1 MDFKK
6 LVILLLVSTGL
17 FAQKS
22 LDAELLVQFKNLG
35 SFEKSIS
42 SKNPAIEF
50 KTIIPEWNIYLLKF
64 NSLEKNSLIE
74 QLKNDLEVSHFQEN
88 HTIKL
93 RNRPDDP
100 KYDQWQWNMELL
112 GLPEAWTYTTGGLT
126 ASGDSIVVAV
136 IDGGCDLQHEDL
148 QENIWYNHHEIPG
161 DSIDNDQN
169 GYIDDFRGW
178 QLINSND
185 VHAANSH
192 GTSVTG
198 IIGAVGNNGIGIS
211 GINWNVKLMQV
222 SAAESDLLLESN
234 LLLAYAYVL
243 KQRRLYRETNG
254 AKGAFVVAVNL
265 SAGVDYGKPE
275 DFPLWCA
282 VYDSLGKEGILSVG
296 SVMNNDVN
304 VDSEGDM
311 PTLCPSPF
319 HIAVTNS
326 SRYDAMDLNAAYGK
340 TNVDLAAPGAV
351 YTLRPSNTYNS
362 FGGTSGAA
370 PHVAGAIALLAA
382 FPSAEW
388 AEFLK
393 NEPQLSALFLKEI
406 ILKTVD
412 KFSSFSEKSSSEGR
426 LSVGNAMNL
435 LKTYYSDSNNP
446 ITVQQWDDNQ
456 ALIKFE
462 IETAGEYSLE
472 IFDLMGR
479 LREKRNYNFDI
490 PGQYRDFLDS
500 KSRKNEILIARLSLK
515 NGKRIG
521 VVKF

>member
-6 LVILLLVSTGL
+6 LIILLLVSTGL

-22 LDAELLVQFKNLG
+22 LDAELLVQFKNSG
-35 SFEKSIS
+35 SFEKSLS

-50 KTIIPEWNIYLLKF
+50 KAIIPEWNIYLLKF
-64 NSLEKNSLIE
+64 NSLEKNSLIG
-74 QLKNDLEVSHFQEN
+74 QLKNDSEVIQFQEN

-148 QENIWYNHHEIPG
+148 LENIWYNHHEIPG
-161 DSIDNDQN
+161 DSIDNDEN
-169 GYIDDFRGW
+169 GYVDDFRGW

-234 LLLAYAYVL
+234 LLAAYAYVL
-243 KQRRLYRETNG
+243 KQRRLYRESNG
-254 AKGAFVVAVNL
+254 EKGAFVIVVNL
-265 SAGVDYGKPE
+265 SAGVDFGRPE

-282 VYDSLGKEGILSVG
+282 IYDSLGKEGILSVG
-296 SVMNNDVN
+296 SVMNNNVN
-304 VDSEGDM
+304 VDETGDM

-326 SRYDAMDLNAAYGK
+326 SRYDAMDLNAAHGPK
-340 TNVDLAAPGAV
+340 NVDVAAPGAV
-351 YTLRPSNTYNS
+351 YTLRPANTYNT

-370 PHVAGAIALLAA
+370 PHVAGAVALLAS
-382 FPSAEW
+382 FPNSEW
-388 AEFLK
+388 SEMLK
-393 NEPQLSALFLKEI
+393 TSPENAALFMKEI
-406 ILKTVD
+406 VLNAVD
-412 KFSSFSEKSSSEGR
+412 KFSSFEAKTYSKGR
-426 LSVGNAMNL
+426 LNIGNSMKMLDGYFSVPKHTMTL
-435 LKTYYSDSNNP
+435 QKWTEDQFLF
-446 ITVQQWDDNQ
+446 
-456 ALIKFE
+456 KFE
-462 IETAGEYSLE
+462 ISTAGDYTVE
-472 IFDLMGR
+472 IFDMMGR
-479 LREKRNYNFDI
+479 LRESRNYFFEF
-490 PGQYRDFLDS
+490 PGHYRDFFDNYS
-500 KSRKNEILIARLSLK
+500 VRNEILIARLSYNKRRIAVLK
-515 NGKRIG
+515 
-521 VVKF
+521 F